1 MGKTGV
7 QGKQLA
13 GVGGSVPARTRSW
26 ALVSHDGGPSP
37 LFWAPRWT
45 IAVVLGTAVD
55 HRRVLGTTTDHR
67 CDYGARLGGRR
78 EADVGDVA
86 QGAGA
91 L

>member
-1 MGKTGV
+1 
-7 QGKQLA
+7 
-13 GVGGSVPARTRSW
+13 
-26 ALVSHDGGPSP
+26 